1 MSFGLEWYDDVKNQ
15 DKTRGL
21 AIAHNAFT
29 TGASLATVALS
40 IAVLGILG
48 GWAILGIAEAATLA
62 SKTEDYLYNNSEIV
76 RKSVDWIGDRISDI
90 GQGIK
95 SFFGGSNTA
104 HTKYQSPSFNAP

>member
-1 MSFGLEWYDDVKNQ
+1 MWKNQ
-15 DKTRGL
+15 DKTHGL

-95 SFFGGSNTA
+95 SFFSGSNTA